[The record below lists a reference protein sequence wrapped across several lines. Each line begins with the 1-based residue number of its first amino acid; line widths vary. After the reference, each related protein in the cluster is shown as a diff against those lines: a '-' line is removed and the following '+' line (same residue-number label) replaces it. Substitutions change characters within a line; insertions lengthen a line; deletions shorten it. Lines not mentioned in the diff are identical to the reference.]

1 MPKIQVQLVSITQGA
16 KDIYPVPEP
25 FDPLKEVATTP
36 YELLKPLFKKYGYK
50 LNEEEATVLHQ
61 ILLDYYNNK
70 STQIYDRLPKPLQRN
85 VDGMCRLMINSGIK
99 NVTREDAAK
108 AIIDRFVND
117 SVTDAVFAKLDL
129 EQVKMNTEIIQ
140 GSDKAFEDVFAQQEE
155 LSQEDPSIGERIQVV
170 KDAFSRA
177 NTFDLQLQY
186 LRNDRAKNVKRYH
199 QHYNGDIVAFNNK
212 ANSGKFT
219 IPKLDAMYQ
228 LLKIR
233 LPKEKHYTTD
243 EIKAFIV
250 LLARSMMNLDY
261 EDLGTVAYAYRRLD
275 SLIRHTLKYNASEG
289 DNKVFEDVATVIDE
303 IRSIIRSSG
312 RKDK

>member
-1 MPKIQVQLVSITQGA
+1 MPKFQLQLDRITSGSNE
-16 KDIYPVPEP
+16 IYPVPIP
-25 FDPLKEVATTP
+25 FDPLKEIATTP

-70 STQIYDRLPKPLQRN
+70 SIQIYDRLPKPLQRS
-85 VDGMCRLMINSGIK
+85 VDGMCRLMINTGVK

-117 SVTDAVFAKLDL
+117 SAADAVFVKLDL

-140 GSDKAFEDVFAQQEE
+140 GSDKAFEDIFVQQEE
-155 LSQEDPSIGERIQVV
+155 LAKEDPSVGERIQAV

-186 LRNDRAKNVKRYH
+186 LRNDRVKNIKRYH

-219 IPKLDAMYQ
+219 IPKLDAMYR

-250 LLARSMMNLDY
+250 LLARSMMDLDY
-261 EDLGTVAYAYRRLD
+261 ENLGTVAYAYRRLD

-289 DNKVFEDVATVIDE
+289 DNKVFEDVALVIDE
-303 IRSIIRSSG
+303 IRSIIQTSH